1 VRFPFRLG
9 RVLHPVLLR
18 LWLRFARD
26 RELVTTIAGLRLV
39 VLPSVFHPRFFGSS
53 KIFAD
58 YLRTLD
64 LAGKRFLDLGTGS
77 GILGLVASR
86 AGATVTAIDVNP
98 QAVECARRN
107 AAQAGMAMECRVS
120 DLFSAVAGERFDI
133 VAWNPPFFPKTAGN
147 AAEAALFAGEDYSSI
162 RRFAGEV
169 REHLAAGGR
178 VLLIL
183 SRDLDLVTWRAI
195 FEDQGF
201 QLTTRFE
208 KSWGGEKMVVIEAA

>member
-1 VRFPFRLG
+1 M
-9 RVLHPVLLR
+9 LHPVLLR

-26 RELVTTIAGLRLV
+26 RELVATVDGLRLV

-58 YLRTLD
+58 YLRTQH

-86 AGATVTAIDVNP
+86 AGATVTAVDVNP
-98 QAVECARRN
+98 RAVECARRN

-120 DLFSAVAGERFDI
+120 DLFSAVAAERFDI
-133 VAWNPPFFPKTAGN
+133 VAWNPPFFPKTAGD
-147 AAEAALFAGEDYSSI
+147 AAEAALFAGKDYSSI
-162 RRFAGEV
+162 RRFAKEV

-183 SRDLDLVTWRAI
+183 SEDLDLVTWRTI

-208 KSWGGEKMVVIEAA
+208 RSWVGEKMIVIEAA